1 MADLIITC
9 PTCGNTIPVSE
20 FVDAD
25 RLFCMKC
32 KTKIQVPERITEPNV
47 MAQRL
52 KLAVEIPPEPT
63 PPPEPA
69 QSGRQNKKNLFKSPE
84 PNDVR
89 QYLPKAKK
97 KIQKRRATAFEAKVL
112 PWLLFV
118 VLTLILSWLRY
129 WPGALQDDILSALIS
144 GGVWVLL
151 FIHITVICYAFGDD
165 SFYGILC
172 LIIPGYSLYY
182 LFIQADQMILRSTM
196 AALMIAFGWDA
207 VLAAQQLW
215 AEVYATVSLWIA
227 TTDTVKK

>member
-9 PTCGNTIPVSE
+9 PTCGSTIPVSE

-32 KTKIQVPERITEPNV
+32 KTKIQVPERITEPSA
-47 MAQRL
+47 MTQRL
-52 KLAVEIPPEPT
+52 KLSVEKPPEPT
-63 PPPEPA
+63 RRHEPTPKD
-69 QSGRQNKKNLFKSPE
+69 GKKKKSLLKSPE
-84 PNDVR
+84 QNDVR

-97 KIQKRRATAFEAKVL
+97 KLQKRQATLFEAKVL
-112 PWLLFV
+112 PWLLFI
-118 VLTLILSWLRY
+118 VLSLILSWLRY
-129 WPGALQDDILSALIS
+129 WPGALQGDILSALIS

-151 FIHITVICYAFGDD
+151 FLHITVVCYAFGDD

-207 VLAAQQLW
+207 VLAVQQLW

>member
-32 KTKIQVPERITEPNV
+32 KTKIQVPERITEPRAV
-47 MAQRL
+47 AQRL
-52 KLAVEIPPEPT
+52 KLSVEKPPESTRPPEPT
-63 PPPEPA
+63 PKD
-69 QSGRQNKKNLFKSPE
+69 GKKKKSLFKTPE
-84 PNDVR
+84 QNDVH

-97 KIQKRRATAFEAKVL
+97 KIKKRQATVFEAKVL
-112 PWLLFV
+112 PWLLFI
-118 VLTLILSWLRY
+118 LLSLILSWLRY

-151 FIHITVICYAFGDD
+151 FLHITVVCYAFGDD

>member
-32 KTKIQVPERITEPNV
+32 KTKIQVPERIPEPSAV
-47 MAQRL
+47 VQRL
-52 KLAVEIPPEPT
+52 KLAVEKSPEPP

-69 QSGRQNKKNLFKSPE
+69 QSGRQKKKSLFKAPK

-97 KIQKRRATAFEAKVL
+97 KIQKRRATVFEAKVL
-112 PWLLFV
+112 PWLLFI
-118 VLTLILSWLRY
+118 VLALILSWLRY
-129 WPGALQDDILSALIS
+129 WPGALQGDILSALIT
-144 GGVWVLL
+144 GGIGVLL

-165 SFYGILC
+165 SFYGMLC